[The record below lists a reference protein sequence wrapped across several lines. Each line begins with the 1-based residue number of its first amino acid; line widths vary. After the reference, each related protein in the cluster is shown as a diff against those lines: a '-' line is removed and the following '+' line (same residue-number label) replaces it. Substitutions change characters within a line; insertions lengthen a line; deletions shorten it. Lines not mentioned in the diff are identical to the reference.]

1 MAKRFNAAVSETVMP
16 RFKSERP
23 NDRDS
28 SNGQDGSLIRSRR
41 LFDSTI
47 ADCIRVAQRIERTP
61 PKRETAGS
69 NPAANMGEEI
79 MIRVCSLCHENVP
92 CIQRRDASWACG
104 PCLKEEWERT
114 KRKLV
119 YKSELA
125 TSARNRFGKATAK
138 SQKLA

>member
-1 MAKRFNAAVSETVMP
+1 M
-16 RFKSERP
+16 
-23 NDRDS
+23 
-28 SNGQDGSLIRSRR
+28 
-41 LFDSTI
+41 FDSTI

-61 PKRETAGS
+61 PKRETVGS

-114 KRKLV
+114 KQKLV